1 MTRVE
6 FDPKTGRVSF
16 KVKSRLAP
24 ASIKKLIVNAP
35 LEDTA
40 YEGQHTCFKVSGQE
54 FWADIRDISRITVTK
69 SKAVRGERFVANKD
83 FF

>member
-1 MTRVE
+1 
-6 FDPKTGRVSF
+6 
-16 KVKSRLAP
+16 
-24 ASIKKLIVNAP
+24 
-35 LEDTA
+35 
-40 YEGQHTCFKVSGQE
+40 VSGQE